1 MEHFRLESLKKK
13 DLIDLLTNRGLHLEK
28 KLDKINWKNESKDMP
43 VAVLDNKSAQIAEL
57 TNQLKEFKARLDT
70 TEKKLNENT
79 VKVISNESNNVD
91 LLNQMEPNENK
102 PIQNLF
108 QQPILKNEDSNAVIL
123 KKDVTITNQS
133 NFFFQIGASAQFF
146 CETSEVLF
154 NKKVGTK

>member
-13 DLIDLLTNRGLHLEK
+13 DLIDLLTNRALHLEK

-43 VAVLDNKSAQIAEL
+43 VAVLDDKSAQIAEL
-57 TNQLKEFKARLDT
+57 TDQLKEFKARLDT

-102 PIQNLF
+102 PIQNLV

-133 NFFFQIGASAQFF
+133 NFFLKL
-146 CETSEVLF
+146 VLL
-154 NKKVGTK
+154 